1 MLLTSYEYFTILNL
15 LIISVVLTVAMVVVN
30 LLLSPYLLEVEKG
43 GAYECGFDPFDDSRL
58 QFSVQYYVLAILFLL
73 FDLEIIFLFPW
84 AVGASQLPVGGF
96 WVVMAFLFIV
106 TAGFVYEWQKGAL
119 EWRAA
124 LV

>member
-30 LLLSPYLLEVEKG
+30 LLLSPYLLEAEKG

-58 QFSVQYYVLAILFLL
+58 QFAVQYYVLAILFLL

-84 AVGASQLPVGGF
+84 AVGASQLPVMGF
-96 WVVMAFLFIV
+96 WVVMAFLLIV